1 MVGLL
6 EDIADKLSR
15 SEIVKVGR
23 YALKQKLGE
32 GAFAAVYLGAFDEF
46 GRLSGA
52 VKIPKS
58 PAAFKNVRSRQKVL
72 SALGKCAYAPN
83 LIDCGEH
90 AGVPFIV
97 EELCESSLADVIE
110 KNRETSHLPDAK
122 EVVALGKQ
130 LLTAIDYFHRLGE
143 TDPEAAKI
151 IGPELLHAD
160 IKPSNILKH
169 GDGWQFTD
177 FGGVS
182 PEKCGAN
189 ELKLSYVNSVSLG
202 SVKNDSLKHGDIF
215 VSPEVRKALISGKDI
230 PATVSSDL
238 FSIGAVLFTYATNQ
252 SPDWQA
258 DPREVRSDLPE
269 NFTQFFNKLLH
280 GNPAKRYQSAKEAL
294 NALERVLEAENAVPK
309 EEPMIIEKGPDR
321 YIIGIE
327 GNGEYSLFIQP
338 ALRESIDFP
347 NKKVKVG
354 CDYDCT
360 DHGCGSGSRKATFIP
375 KIFYVKDLD
384 KIVSVS
390 IVGEG
395 YTGGMLAVKVFDK
408 DLSLKDENRLNGL
421 GSNFSVSM
429 AVLRHK
435 DGKGWALRVAHDSN
449 YNHHKVL
456 DLTES
461 GLTELDSGI
470 QGGLFSRWKTLDSF
484 GFEDDLK
491 LCRYDGTVSIGKT
504 VYGGFKPLTE
514 LPFKHVNCAYMIK

>member
-6 EDIADKLSR
+6 EDIADRLSR

-58 PAAFKNVRSRQKVL
+58 LAAFKNVRSRQKVL

-97 EELCESSLADVIE
+97 EELRESSLDDGFNKCSE
-110 KNRETSHLPDAK
+110 QGTFPDDGM
-122 EVVALGKQ
+122 VVGLGRK

-151 IGPELLHAD
+151 LGPVLLHGD
-160 IKPSNILKH
+160 IKPSNILVN
-169 GDGWQFTD
+169 GTELQYTD

-182 PEKCGAN
+182 PEKADAG
-189 ELKLSYVNSVSLG
+189 ELKLSYADSASIDSVRH
-202 SVKNDSLKHGDIF
+202 DSLKRNKIY
-215 VSPEVRKALISGKDI
+215 VAPEVRDALLVGKEI
-230 PATVSSDL
+230 PVTVASDL
-238 FSIGAVLFTYATNQ
+238 WSIGAVLFDYATHTTPN
-252 SPDWQA
+252 WQT
-258 DPREVRSDLPE
+258 DPRELRSDLPE
-269 NFTQFFNKLLH
+269 KFTPFFNKLLH

-294 NALERVLEAENAVPK
+294 VALDRLHTIDVSK
-309 EEPMIIEKGPDR
+309 EEPVSENVPDR
-321 YIIGIE
+321 YVVGVE

-338 ALRESIDFP
+338 ALRESVDFP
-347 NKKVKVG
+347 NKKVKIG
-354 CDYDCT
+354 CDYNYT
-360 DHGCGSGSRKATFIP
+360 DYGCGSGSRKATFIP
-375 KIFYVKDLD
+375 RIFYVKDLD

-390 IVGEG
+390 IVGDR
-395 YTGGMLAVKVFDK
+395 YNNDVLAVKVFDK
-408 DLSLKDENRLNGL
+408 DLSLKDESRLNGL
-421 GSNFSVSM
+421 GHNFSVSM
-429 AVLRHK
+429 TVLRHK

-449 YNHHKVL
+449 QKHDSVL
-456 DLTES
+456 DLTEP
-461 GLTELDSGI
+461 GLTKLDSNI
-470 QGGLFSRWKTLDSF
+470 KGGRLLNPWRTVDSF

-491 LCRYDGTVSIGKT
+491 LCRYDGTASIGKT
-504 VYGGFKPLTE
+504 VYGSFKPLTK
-514 LPFKHVNCAYMIK
+514 LPFEKVQCAYMIK